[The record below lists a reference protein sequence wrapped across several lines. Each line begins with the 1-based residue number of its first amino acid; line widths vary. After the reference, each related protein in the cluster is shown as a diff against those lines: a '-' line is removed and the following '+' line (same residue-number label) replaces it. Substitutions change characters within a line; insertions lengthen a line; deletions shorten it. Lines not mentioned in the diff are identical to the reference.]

1 MLHVAGHC
9 RLKSGLHV
17 RGQIREK
24 SSARFFTDFEG
35 SKSAS
40 KYSYIEIRY
49 KTTIIITLYFEFI
62 TNEEELGQELVL
74 GGSNEMDAFVRR
86 CANLVLLI
94 FISNDGMVLSPDRQ
108 YDAIFPDLAPKRIR
122 NDAEVLQL
130 PLHGDELVDEPGGWV
145 ERLLGLLVHRIGDD
159 VDVTHVEGH
168 LLGPDRLAEEPADD
182 VEENMLLKIFDA
194 IDLEVLLMVHYD
206 GQDSGEYVFS
216 PLFSRGEVDAQQFD
230 DAIGILGD
238 GKGLIL
244 VRGSLVVQ
252 DDVGAIGDDPGLGVL
267 EFVDEDE
274 ADHNDEL
281 ISSQILRQ
289 ASRRTRH

>member
-1 MLHVAGHC
+1 MPG
-9 RLKSGLHV
+9 
-17 RGQIREK
+17 
-24 SSARFFTDFEG
+24 FFTDFEG

-40 KYSYIEIRY
+40 KYSYTEIRY
-49 KTTIIITLYFEFI
+49 KTTLIITLYFEFI

-74 GGSNEMDAFVRR
+74 GGSNEMDALVRR

-94 FISNDGMVLSPDRQ
+94 FISYDGMVLSPDRQ

-145 ERLLGLLVHRIGDD
+145 EHLLGLLVHRIGDG
-159 VDVTHVEGH
+159 VDVACVEGH

-182 VEENMLLKIFDA
+182 VEENVLLKIVDA
-194 IDLEVLLMVHYD
+194 IDLEVHLMVHYD
-206 GQDSGEYVFS
+206 GQDSGEYVFC

-238 GKGLIL
+238 GDDLIL

-267 EFVDEDE
+267 DSVDEDE
-274 ADHNDEL
+274 ADHDDEL
-281 ISSQILRQ
+281 ILFLYDRILLIV
-289 ASRRTRH
+289 